1 LINRANSNS
10 RRIPNKSNRRQW
22 PTALSALGVR
32 AIVTNRFL
40 ALPTAAASL
49 NLHFRGAAASRR
61 WLWPMHPFK
70 RQRPPVARS
79 VMEIKALVANSS
91 SKELKNITRSLKEIG
106 VNEVVEATS
115 GKQAMELLQKGK
127 YNFIV
132 TEFNNE
138 TTQWN
143 DLVSAARKFDGKL
156 PIIVTAPKSK
166 KVEELKKECPT
177 ASKYLTMPFN
187 TEQLKKTVSEYA
199 PSLAC

>member
-1 LINRANSNS
+1 
-10 RRIPNKSNRRQW
+10 
-22 PTALSALGVR
+22 
-32 AIVTNRFL
+32 
-40 ALPTAAASL
+40 
-49 NLHFRGAAASRR
+49 
-61 WLWPMHPFK
+61 
-70 RQRPPVARS
+70 
-79 VMEIKALVANSS
+79 MEIKALVANSS

-106 VNEVVEATS
+106 VKEVVEATS

-143 DLVSAARKFDGKL
+143 DLVTAARKFDGKL

-187 TEQLKKTVSEYA
+187 TEQLKTTVREYA